1 MKDEDLQEIIIYLVL
16 EELIVMFMGEP
27 RRYEINVL
35 LDFNKTGRGCNG
47 VRVNYIISIKGER
60 GGRRKRKI
68 S

>member
-1 MKDEDLQEIIIYLVL
+1 
-16 EELIVMFMGEP
+16 MFIGEP

-35 LDFNKTGRGCNG
+35 LDFNKIGKGCNG
-47 VRVNYIISIKGER
+47 MRVKNIISVKGER